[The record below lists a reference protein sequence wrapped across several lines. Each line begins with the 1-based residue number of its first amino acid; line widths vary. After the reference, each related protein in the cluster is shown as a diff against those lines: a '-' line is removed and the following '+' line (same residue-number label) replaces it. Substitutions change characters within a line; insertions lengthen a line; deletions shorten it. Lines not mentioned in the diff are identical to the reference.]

1 MSDQRQREP
10 MSKVDTAW
18 LRMERPTNLM
28 MITGVLMFAGP
39 LDPKRIKTLLSERFL
54 AFRRFRQRAVKSG
67 SVRVEV
73 KTSLS
78 HSPSIERAVAARIFT
93 P

>member
-54 AFRRFRQRAVKSG
+54 AFLRGNEGSAIFKRFRFEPIAG
-67 SVRVEV
+67 P
-73 KTSLS
+73 
-78 HSPSIERAVAARIFT
+78 H
-93 P
+93 